1 MTAVRVTLKALRNPG
16 LRRVL
21 MPFVVFSVAEWG
33 TWIALLVWAYDLRGV
48 GGAATVSVVQLL
60 PAVLAAPLG
69 SVLGDR
75 MHRGRALALGYLLQ
89 GLSMIATAVA
99 LFTGAPF
106 AVVAA
111 GGALVTCAITLTRP
125 VHNAVVPDVSR
136 NPEELTAA
144 NAATTTGEAAGA
156 FLGPLASGLLMVP
169 GGAESVFALF
179 GALLLGAAAAVV
191 TLPVP
196 TEARARPR
204 EGILGST
211 VAGARE
217 LRREPSGAVLLGMV
231 TGQYVVV
238 GIMDILM
245 IVLAIDVLGTDQ
257 SGPGLLGSAFGV
269 GSIVGALAT
278 VVLVGRRSLSGAI
291 VAGLLVAGL
300 PIVVLTQAR
309 SLLMAM
315 LLLGVWGAGK
325 AFFDVAGR
333 TQLQRTV
340 NDRVLA
346 RVFGLQEAL
355 MTAAIA
361 AGAAVAAP
369 AVVALGTEGALVV
382 TGLFLPVAGLL
393 AWRVLLRLDA
403 RARPPGPHF
412 DSLRELPFFRIAPV
426 PAVEQLS
433 RRTTEIRVGPGETVV
448 RQGEPGDRFYLVL
461 AGSVAV
467 SRDGS
472 PARPLGG
479 AGTSFGEIALLREV
493 PRTATVTAV
502 EPTRLAVLGR
512 HDFLGSLGAAP
523 RSRET
528 AEAVAS
534 GYLDADDGEPAGRHR
549 RGPQP
554 VEDA

>member
-1 MTAVRVTLKALRNPG
+1 MTAVRITLRALRNPG

-21 MPFVVFSVAEWG
+21 LPFVVFSIAEWG
-33 TWIALLVWAYDLRGV
+33 SWIALLVWAYDLRGV
-48 GGAATVSVVQLL
+48 GGAAAVSVVQLL

-75 MHRGRALALGYLLQ
+75 MHRGRALALGYVLQ
-89 GLSMIATAVA
+89 GVTMLATAAA
-99 LFTGAPF
+99 LVTDAPF
-106 AVVAA
+106 AVVCA

-136 NPEELTAA
+136 NPEELTAG

-156 FLGPLASGLLMVP
+156 FLGPLASALLIVP

-179 GALLLGAAAAVV
+179 GVLLLVAAAPVV

-196 TEARARPR
+196 REARSQAR
-204 EGILGST
+204 EGMLSSA

-217 LRREPSGAVLLGMV
+217 LRREPAGAVLLGMV
-231 TGQYVVV
+231 TGQYVVI

-245 IVLAIDVLGTDQ
+245 IVLALDVLRTDQ

-278 VVLVGRRSLSGAI
+278 VVLVGRRSLTGAI
-291 VAGLLVAGL
+291 AVGLLVAGL

-309 SLLMAM
+309 SLLPAM
-315 LLLGVWGAGK
+315 LMLGVWGAGK

-340 NDRVLA
+340 SDRVLA

-361 AGAAVAAP
+361 AGAALAAP
-369 AVVALGTEGALVV
+369 AVSALGIEGALLV

-412 DSLRELPFFRIAPV
+412 DALREVPLFRVAPLPV
-426 PAVEQLS
+426 VEHLS
-433 RRTTEIRVGPGETVV
+433 RRTVDIEVAAGDTIV
-448 RQGEPGDRFYLVL
+448 RQHEPGDRF
-461 AGSVAV
+461 SWCC
-467 SRDGS
+467 
-472 PARPLGG
+472 PARW
-479 AGTSFGEIALLREV
+479 RC
-493 PRTATVTAV
+493 PRTTGPRDPSAARARRSARS
-502 EPTRLAVLGR
+502 PCCARSPGPR
-512 HDFLGSLGAAP
+512 RSPRWSPPGSRCSGGMTSWA
-523 RSRET
+523 RW
-528 AEAVAS
+528 EA
-534 GYLDADDGEPAGRHR
+534 R
-549 RGPQP
+549 R
-554 VEDA
+554 